1 MRPLPLFS
9 LALASFALSFIAA
22 PAGAAFSEAPFAS
35 QLQGIR
41 RLALEQKAAQLLPA
55 HEADQLSKWLG
66 WYGQMERG
74 PKLTTAQVRAEIGAL
89 LRSGAYGAL
98 LLGESHSE
106 DSEIAAAHEFLEE
119 AFAARPVGAFVR
131 EEYTWSDEAF
141 LTSRGVPLLTYK
153 NQFKPDADVEKA
165 DRVAREKLLVSYS
178 GASHSSDRMKDYSLW
193 TLEEYRTWGYKPGQ
207 TDMRTIERSVSDRG
221 RKPVIVSMIVEEYP
235 WRRIQMLFLRRLV
248 EPKPALPDLGAALS
262 GVIDAWRAQV
272 ETLPVTPGPISFVKD
287 PTHDALWLG
296 ISPAD
301 RRPLALLACAKVLAL
316 PEAAAFAGATPVRLL
331 ESLWSRSSDEHGALT
346 EAYTVIVHLSDGR
359 DFERKLDAKEL

>member
-1 MRPLPLFS
+1 MRPLLAFS
-9 LALASFALSFIAA
+9 LSVLVPSLASAA
-22 PAGAAFSEAPFAS
+22 VEAPFAS

-41 RLALEQKAAQLLPA
+41 RLALERKAAELFPA
-55 HEADQLSKWLG
+55 HEADQLSRWLG
-66 WYGQMERG
+66 WYGAMERG
-74 PKLTTAQVRAEIGAL
+74 PKLTTAEVRAELGAR
-89 LRSGAYGAL
+89 LRSGRYGAL

-106 DSEIAAAHEFLEE
+106 QPEIDAAHEFMTE
-119 AFAARPVGAFVR
+119 AFAAGPVGAFVR
-131 EEYTWSDEAF
+131 EEYTWSDDAF

-165 DRVAREKLLVSYS
+165 DKLAREKLLVSYS

-193 TLEEYRTWGYKPGQ
+193 TLEEYKTWGYKPGQ
-207 TDMRTIERSVSDRG
+207 TDMRTIERSVSDKG
-221 RKPVIVSMIVEEYP
+221 RKPVIVSMITEEYP

-248 EPKPALPDLGAALS
+248 EAKPALPDLRAALS
-262 GVIDAWRAQV
+262 SVVDAWRAQV
-272 ETLPVTPGPISFVKD
+272 ETLPETPGPISFVKD

-296 ISPAD
+296 ITPAD

-331 ESLWSRSSDEHGALT
+331 ESLWSRSSDERGALT
-346 EAYTVIVHLSDGR
+346 EAYTVVVHLADGR